1 MIIKEHKLRYQEEQ
15 HQRFTDAQ
23 YYLRYEPNVTL
34 KEFAAEYNDCIRI
47 MVEYSHGFKSPKIDA
62 NYDDYDYKK
71 VNPITSSIFYYFFSA
86 SQASR
91 AWANVILSAAKFPNE
106 RIRKAY
112 LRFFAQGI

>member
-106 RIRKAY
+106 RIR
-112 LRFFAQGI
+112 RP